1 MAVDREEV
9 TRQVRKA
16 AEDLGFSPV
25 GICSAVEPPHFS
37 FFVEWLE
44 KGYHGEMMYL
54 ERRREAYAH
63 PRSVLEGVRTIVMLG
78 FPYRTVE
85 PSPGAA
91 GKGRISRYAWG
102 KDYHDLIRR
111 RLKSLGQTVKELCPG
126 SEVRGVV
133 DTAPLLEREFAQLA
147 GLGWIGKNTLLINP
161 RLGSWLF
168 LAALLTTADL
178 VADRP
183 FEANHCGTCT
193 ACLRACPTGALVAPY
208 VLDARRCLSY
218 LTIELR
224 GPIPQ
229 EWRSSIGDWLFG
241 CDICQEVCPWNRRA
255 PVTGEPSLMP
265 RWGTHIE
272 LTELFHWSD
281 EQFRSAFRDMP
292 LWRAKRRGLLRNAAI
307 VLGNQRCTEAV
318 PALIRGL
325 EDVDPVVREAC
336 GWALVEIGI
345 EHALSAVRTRTER
358 EPDAWVRTNSPDICR
373 ELCKPQHAAMGRRSR
388 AHQVAGPWT
397 RQDNTQNCRGNS

>member
-1 MAVDREEV
+1 MAIDREQI
-9 TRQVRKA
+9 TRQIRKA

-25 GICSAVEPPHFS
+25 GVCSAVEPPHFS
-37 FFVEWLE
+37 FFVEWLD
-44 KGYHGEMMYL
+44 KGFHGEMEYL
-54 ERRREAYAH
+54 ERRRQAYAH

-85 PSPGAA
+85 PSPGAV

-102 KDYHDLIRR
+102 QDYHHLIRR
-111 RLKSLGQTVKELCPG
+111 KLKSLEQTVKELCPG
-126 SEVRGVV
+126 SEARGVV

-178 VADRP
+178 VVDRP

-229 EWRSSIGDWLFG
+229 EWRSSVDHWFFG

-255 PVTGEPSLMP
+255 PASGEPSLMP

-272 LTELFHWSD
+272 LIELFEWSD
-281 EQFRSAFRDMP
+281 EQFRAAFRDMP

-307 VLGNQRCTEAV
+307 VLGNQRCTGAV
-318 PALIRGL
+318 AALTRGL
-325 EDVDPVVREAC
+325 GDSDAVVREAC
-336 GWALVEIGI
+336 GWALVEIGTQD
-345 EHALSAVRTRTER
+345 AVLAVRARIER
-358 EPDAWVRTNSPDICR
+358 EPDPWVRDQLIRHLEGAVPSIVCR
-373 ELCKPQHAAMGRRSR
+373 D
-388 AHQVAGPWT
+388 GPEEA
-397 RQDNTQNCRGNS
+397 